1 MVQLTAQFIRTL
13 RNGIVLRLRWLAALA
28 PYGLLWQPTS
38 NLSRTPLPSTNFLP
52 LPLQLKAASSKY
64 CSGKYVPR
72 NTPSEYRIRH
82 PRD

>member
-1 MVQLTAQFIRTL
+1 MVPLNVQCDRTIRN
-13 RNGIVLRLRWLAALA
+13 RIVLRLRWLAALP

-64 CSGKYVPR
+64 CSGKYVPP

>member
-1 MVQLTAQFIRTL
+1 MELFFECEGWPPCL
-13 RNGIVLRLRWLAALA
+13 L
-28 PYGLLWQPTS
+28 YGFLWQPTS
-38 NLSRTPLPSTNFLP
+38 DPARTPLSSTNFLP
-52 LPLQLKAASSKY
+52 LPLQLKSASSKY